1 MKPFFYLLFLSLC
14 TTIIHNKASLTRGF
28 LCVLNGFSSF
38 SLLFLLLSLA
48 GCSSSQQSVA
58 PQAAEVGVASF
69 HPNTP
74 KPQPSFVNVYDEWK
88 GTPYRLGGTT
98 KRGIDCSAFVQ
109 IGYSSVYQ
117 TMLPR
122 TTVELVKMGQM
133 VSKKQAQYGDLVF
146 FKTGYRLRHVGI
158 YIGNDEFM
166 HASTSK
172 GVIVSR
178 LDNPYWKQAFWQIRR
193 ISFN

>member
-1 MKPFFYLLFLSLC
+1 MP
-14 TTIIHNKASLTRGF
+14 
-28 LCVLNGFSSF
+28 LNSS
-38 SLLFLLLSLA
+38 
-48 GCSSSQQSVA
+48 V
-58 PQAAEVGVASF
+58 
-69 HPNTP
+69 
-74 KPQPSFVNVYDEWK
+74 SFVHVYDEWR

-109 IGYSSVYQ
+109 VGYSDVYQ

-122 TTVELVKMGQM
+122 TTGELATMGKL
-133 VSKKQAQYGDLVF
+133 VSKKQAKYGDLVF

-158 YIGNDEFM
+158 YIGNNEFM

-178 LDNPYWKQAFWQIRR
+178 LDNPYWKRAFWQIRR
-193 ISFN
+193 MPIQ

>member
-1 MKPFFYLLFLSLC
+1 M
-14 TTIIHNKASLTRGF
+14 
-28 LCVLNGFSSF
+28 LNGFSSF
-38 SLLFLLLSLA
+38 SFLFLFLFLLQSLA

-74 KPQPSFVNVYDEWK
+74 KLQPSFVNVYDEWK

-122 TTVELVKMGQM
+122 TTGELVKMGQM

>member
-1 MKPFFYLLFLSLC
+1 M
-14 TTIIHNKASLTRGF
+14 
-28 LCVLNGFSSF
+28 LNGFSSF

-122 TTVELVKMGQM
+122 TTGELVKMGQM